1 MDDFNS
7 ADVVSI
13 TPSIA
18 SELSS
23 FAAFSDD
30 GNEAAATDGGHHV
43 ESGAGE
49 VTRHPLFWF
58 ENDIVNVQVRGRIDF
73 SMRPRLMYFMLRS
86 RTSRSRSTRT
96 CSLANPTKEGLS

>member
-1 MDDFNS
+1 MDDFDS
-7 ADVVSI
+7 ADVVSV

-30 GNEAAATDGGHHV
+30 GNEAAAADGGHV
-43 ESGAGE
+43 ESRSRE

-58 ENDIVNVQVRGRIDF
+58 ENDIINVQVRARTYF
-73 SMRPRLMYFMLRS
+73 SMRPRLMCLMLRS
-86 RTSRSRSTRT
+86 RTSRSRSTPT
-96 CSLANPTKEGLS
+96 FSLANPTKEEP